1 MAATTAQRT
10 VPGAAPSGP
19 LTKAQRKA
27 AAAQS
32 ASASSSSSVNSAA
45 LNGTKGQDPTAVV
58 IDKKDEGH
66 SNSGRPDKAK
76 YDQEQDSLRAEIDT
90 LQAKLNDLKNKISA
104 SSNRGGPD
112 HERKVAIRKEL
123 DSLRGEQARIKGGR
137 GKTLDQLKNMQEA
150 MNKKVKDLNAAK
162 AKVPYKTT
170 QDVDNQIKSLERQV
184 ESGSMKLVDEKKA
197 LAEISTLRK
206 HRKTVDSFASQ
217 QAAIDADK
225 QKIDEVR
232 KELDDP
238 EQKAASQKF
247 DELRKEL
254 DQVNKRMEDVSKSR
268 DALFDERNAL
278 SKQLDELWQQK
289 KASSSA
295 FRDANNAYCAS
306 ATLLFVPVALS
317 NRLADALLVS
327 TDQKLNEDRAKRDER
342 RKAERKEFEDS
353 KRAEVNERL
362 LEEAQAPAFERDIED
377 CQTLIRFFQQ
387 RIGLPPS
394 SFNGNGTG
402 AGGASSGLGLG
413 RNKVAGVP
421 ELEPRKVEQADFPKG
436 AVALKKKSEQEE
448 ESWGGLASKSKKGR
462 KAGRTNAAAAEGDEA
477 ASDDKLNLPFGTL
490 SGLMALGIPA
500 PLTTG
505 EVQKTID
512 SLQLK
517 KKYFT
522 DNQDRVTKE
531 RVSAV
536 QAKIAAAEKNGKPIS
551 EIDAVAATE
560 PSAKEEEIKDAQPQP
575 IEEGATKE
583 EAVKN
588 AEATAD
594 APEEAEELE
603 EGEISENK

>member
-1 MAATTAQRT
+1 MAATRS

-27 AAAQS
+27 AAQQS
-32 ASASSSSSVNSAA
+32 TAA
-45 LNGTKGQDPTAVV
+45 PLAHKGQDPNAVV
-58 IDKKDEGH
+58 VDVKSKDEASS
-66 SNSGRPDKAK
+66 SNGRPDKAK
-76 YDQEQDSLRAEIDT
+76 YDAEQDDLRSQIDAV
-90 LQAKLNDLKNKISA
+90 QAKLNDLKNKISA

-123 DSLRGEQARIKGGR
+123 DTLRAEQARMKGGR

-162 AKVPYKTT
+162 AKVPYKTA

-206 HRKTVDSFASQ
+206 HRKTVESFSSQ

-225 QKIDEVR
+225 AKIDQVR

-238 EQKAASQKF
+238 EQKAASKKF

-254 DQVNKRMEDVSKSR
+254 DEVNKRMEEVSKSR
-268 DALFDERNAL
+268 DGLYDERNAL
-278 SKQLDELWQQK
+278 SKQLDELWQKK
-289 KASSSA
+289 KASATA
-295 FRDANNAYCAS
+295 FREANNAYY
-306 ATLLFVPVALS
+306 
-317 NRLADALLVS
+317 
-327 TDQKLNEDRAKRDER
+327 QKLNDERAKRDER
-342 RKAERKEFEDS
+342 RRAERKEYEES

-362 LEEAQAPAFERDIED
+362 LEEAQAPAFEREIED

-387 RIGLPPS
+387 RIGLS
-394 SFNGNGTG
+394 NG
-402 AGGASSGLGLG
+402 AGFASSSASSSGLGFN
-413 RNKVAGVP
+413 RPKVAGVP
-421 ELEPRKVEQADFPKG
+421 ELQPRKVEQVDFPKG
-436 AVALKKKSEQEE
+436 AVPLKKKSEQEE
-448 ESWGGLASKSKKGR
+448 ESWGGLAKSKKGR
-462 KAGRTNAAAAEGDEA
+462 KQQQQQQGANTDGEANAASNDDE
-477 ASDDKLNLPFGTL
+477 KLNLPFGTL

-512 SLQLK
+512 SLNLK

-522 DNQDRVTKE
+522 DNQARVTKE
-531 RVSAV
+531 RVAAV
-536 QAKIAAAEKNGKPIS
+536 QAKIAAAQQKSSNGGGGTPLS
-551 EIDAVAATE
+551 EVDAVAATE
-560 PSAKEEEIKDAQPQP
+560 STEKEESIKDAQPQP
-575 IEEGATKE
+575 IENGGSKE

-588 AEATAD
+588 AEGAVTALAAATAD
-594 APEEAEELE
+594 AAATTADAPVEDEKE
-603 EGEISENK
+603 EGEIDG

>member
-1 MAATTAQRT
+1 MSPSRALSVSRGRVTTDGAMSTTT
-10 VPGAAPSGP
+10 V
-19 LTKAQRKA
+19 
-27 AAAQS
+27 
-32 ASASSSSSVNSAA
+32 
-45 LNGTKGQDPTAVV
+45 
-58 IDKKDEGH
+58 
-66 SNSGRPDKAK
+66 
-76 YDQEQDSLRAEIDT
+76 
-90 LQAKLNDLKNKISA
+90 
-104 SSNRGGPD
+104 
-112 HERKVAIRKEL
+112 
-123 DSLRGEQARIKGGR
+123 
-137 GKTLDQLKNMQEA
+137 
-150 MNKKVKDLNAAK
+150 
-162 AKVPYKTT
+162 
-170 QDVDNQIKSLERQV
+170 
-184 ESGSMKLVDEKKA
+184 
-197 LAEISTLRK
+197 
-206 HRKTVDSFASQ
+206 
-217 QAAIDADK
+217 
-225 QKIDEVR
+225 
-232 KELDDP
+232 
-238 EQKAASQKF
+238 
-247 DELRKEL
+247 
-254 DQVNKRMEDVSKSR
+254 
-268 DALFDERNAL
+268 

-522 DNQDRVTKE
+522 DNQVR
-531 RVSAV
+531 
-536 QAKIAAAEKNGKPIS
+536 P
-551 EIDAVAATE
+551 
-560 PSAKEEEIKDAQPQP
+560 
-575 IEEGATKE
+575 
-583 EAVKN
+583 
-588 AEATAD
+588 TA
-594 APEEAEELE
+594 
-603 EGEISENK
+603 